1 MLSTPSLFSQ
11 FLLTYP
17 QMTQKNP
24 GKRTLRILIGTGI
37 LIATVVLTVQMI
49 VNARQNQ
56 EIKTDLAEVN
66 HIRYGLLNVDEWS
79 FRISAILSEK
89 ILDFKLT
96 AENRDQLQDNLESI
110 LHMLIDEVELM
121 IIERTSGQFS
131 GVKRWIAGFTID
143 VSQLRD
149 SVPSFANQ
157 VIEELDKPETKEVL
171 QEYLYEKLDEF
182 SAGTYSIDST
192 ASMETLMLKYDCSSK
207 TEFRKLLG
215 SVIEEKDAAINLR
228 VFLILILAGM
238 GFLVNTIRNGPL
250 NPYQSTL
257 LILFSF
263 CLLLGG
269 ITTPMID
276 LEARIDQLMFQLMGK
291 EVLFTNNIIF
301 FQSKSITDVVR
312 LLLEEGSFQMIF
324 VGFLIF
330 LFSIIFPSAKLLSSL
345 LYSFNLEKM
354 TGNKLVR
361 FFVFKSGKWSMA
373 DVMVVAIFMAYVGFD
388 GIIGSQ
394 LDYLTES
401 SKPVEIFTTNGTGL
415 LGGFYLFLFFCL
427 SSLGLS
433 ELINKSPK

>member
-1 MLSTPSLFSQ
+1 MI
-11 FLLTYP
+11 
-17 QMTQKNP
+17 QKDP
-24 GKRTLRILIGTGI
+24 GRRTLRILIGAAI
-37 LIATVVLTVQMI
+37 LVASIVLTVQMI

-56 EIKTDLAEVN
+56 ELKTDLARVN
-66 HIRYGLLNVDEWS
+66 HISYGLLNVDEWS
-79 FRISAILSEK
+79 FRVSAILSEK

-96 AENRDQLQDNLESI
+96 PENREQLQDNLESI
-110 LHMLIDEVELM
+110 LHMLIDEVEVM

-157 VIEELDKPETKEVL
+157 VIGELDRPETKELL

-182 SAGTYSIDST
+182 NAGTYSIDST
-192 ASMETLMLKYDCSSK
+192 ASMEVLMLKYDCTNKKECRNKMGSS
-207 TEFRKLLG
+207 
-215 SVIEEKDAAINLR
+215 IEQNNAAINLR
-228 VFLILILAGM
+228 VILIMVLVVL

-257 LILFSF
+257 LVLLSF

-269 ITTPMID
+269 ISTPMID

-291 EVLFTNNIIF
+291 EVLFSNNIIF

-312 LLLEEGSFQMIF
+312 LLLEEGSIEMVF

-330 LFSIIFPSAKLLSSL
+330 LFSIIFPSLKLISSL
-345 LYSFNLEKM
+345 LYSYDLEKM
-354 TGNKLVR
+354 RRNKLIR

-394 LDYLTES
+394 LDQLREA
-401 SKPVEIFTTNGTGL
+401 SKPVEIFTTNGTRL
-415 LGGFYLFLFFCL
+415 LGGFYLFLCFCL

-433 ELINKSPK
+433 ELIQKPEQA

>member
-1 MLSTPSLFSQ
+1 MI
-11 FLLTYP
+11 
-17 QMTQKNP
+17 QKAP
-24 GKRTLRILIGTGI
+24 GSKTIRVLIGTGI
-37 LIATVVLTVQMI
+37 LIATVILTVQMI

-96 AENRDQLQDNLESI
+96 PENRDQLQENLESI
-110 LHMLIDEVELM
+110 LHMLVDEVELM
-121 IIERTSGQFS
+121 IVERTSGQFS

-149 SVPSFANQ
+149 SVPAFASQ
-157 VIEELDKPETKEVL
+157 VLEELDKPETKKLL

-182 SAGTYSIDST
+182 NASTYPLDST
-192 ASMETLMLKYDCSSK
+192 MSMEALMLKYDCSSK
-207 TEFRKLLG
+207 TECREVLG
-215 SVIEEKDAAINLR
+215 SISEEKEARINLS
-228 VFLILILAGM
+228 VLLILILVVA
-238 GFLVNTIRNGPL
+238 GFLVNTIQNGPL
-250 NPYQSTL
+250 HPFQSTL
-257 LILFSF
+257 LILLSF

-269 ITTPMID
+269 VTTPMID

-291 EVLFTNNIIF
+291 EMLFTNNMIF

-312 LLLEEGSFQMIF
+312 LLLDEGSLQMLF

-330 LFSIIFPSAKLLSSL
+330 LFSIIFPSAKLISSL
-345 LYSFNLEKM
+345 LYTYHIKQVTENSLI
-354 TGNKLVR
+354 R

-388 GIIGSQ
+388 VIIGSQ

-401 SKPVEIFTTNGTGL
+401 SKPVEIFTTNGTRL
-415 LGGFYLFLFFCL
+415 LGGFYLFLCFCL

-433 ELINKSPK
+433 ELLIKSTDKP

>member
-1 MLSTPSLFSQ
+1 
-11 FLLTYP
+11 
-17 QMTQKNP
+17 
-24 GKRTLRILIGTGI
+24 
-37 LIATVVLTVQMI
+37 MI
-49 VNARQNQ
+49 VPARQNQ
-56 EIKTDLAEVN
+56 EIKTDLAEMN
-66 HIRYGLLNVDEWS
+66 HIRYGLLSVDEWS
-79 FRISAILSEK
+79 YRISAILSEK

-96 AENRDQLQDNLESI
+96 PENRDQLQDNLESI

-157 VIEELDKPETKEVL
+157 VIEELDKPETKKLL

-182 SAGTYSIDST
+182 NSTTYGIDS
-192 ASMETLMLKYDCSSK
+192 SVNMEALMLKYDCSSK
-207 TEFRKLLG
+207 TECRMLLG
-215 SVIEEKDAAINLR
+215 SSIEEKDAAINLR
-228 VFLILILAGM
+228 VILILLLVTA
-238 GFLVNTIRNGPL
+238 GFLVISLRNGSL

-257 LILFSF
+257 LILLSF

-269 ITTPMID
+269 TTTPMID

-291 EVLFTNNIIF
+291 EVLFTNNIVF

-312 LLLEEGSFQMIF
+312 LLLEEGSLQMIF

-330 LFSIIFPSAKLLSSL
+330 LFSIIFPSAKLISSL
-345 LYSFNLEKM
+345 LYSFNLEKLR
-354 TGNKLVR
+354 GNKLVL

-415 LGGFYLFLFFCL
+415 LGGFYLFLCFCL
-427 SSLGLS
+427 TSLGLS
-433 ELINKSPK
+433 ELLNKTNLQV

>member
-1 MLSTPSLFSQ
+1 MN
-11 FLLTYP
+11 
-17 QMTQKNP
+17 QKDP
-24 GKRTLRILIGTGI
+24 GRKIIRILISAGI
-37 LIATVVLTVQMI
+37 LVVCSILSFQMI
-49 VNARQNQ
+49 VEARQNQ

-66 HIRYGLLNVDEWS
+66 HISYGLLNVDEWS
-79 FRISAILSEK
+79 FRVSAILSEK

-96 AENRDQLQDNLESI
+96 PENRDQLQENLESI
-110 LHMLIDEVELM
+110 IHMLIDEVEVM

-143 VSQLRD
+143 LSQLRD

-157 VIEELDKPETKEVL
+157 VLVELEKPETKEVL
-171 QEYLYEKLDEF
+171 QDYLYEKLEEF
-182 SAGTYSIDST
+182 SATTYSIDPT
-192 ASMETLMLKYDCSSK
+192 ASMEALMQKYNCTNKSEYRSMLDS
-207 TEFRKLLG
+207 T
-215 SVIEEKDAAINLR
+215 IEEKNAAINLR
-228 VFLILILAGM
+228 VILILVLVLM

-250 NPYQSTL
+250 NPIQATL

-276 LEARIDQLMFQLMGK
+276 LEAKIDKLMFLLMGK

-312 LLLEEGSFQMIF
+312 LLIEEGSLQMLF

-330 LFSIIFPSAKLLSSL
+330 LFSIIFPSAKLISSL
-345 LYSFNLEKM
+345 LYSFKTKALRR
-354 TGNKLVR
+354 NKLIR

-394 LDYLTES
+394 LDHLRES
-401 SKPVEIFTTNGTGL
+401 SKPVEIFTTNGTRL

-433 ELINKSPK
+433 ELINKKLNEL

>member
-1 MLSTPSLFSQ
+1 MIRKS
-11 FLLTYP
+11 
-17 QMTQKNP
+17 P
-24 GKRTLRILIGTGI
+24 GKRTFRILIGTGL

-49 VNARQNQ
+49 VNARENQ
-56 EIKTDLAEVN
+56 EVKTDLAEVN

-79 FRISAILSEK
+79 YRISAILSEK

-96 AENRDQLQDNLESI
+96 PENRDQLQDNLESI
-110 LHMLIDEVELM
+110 LHMLIDEVEVM
-121 IIERTSGQFS
+121 VIERTSGQFS

-149 SVPSFANQ
+149 SVPSFASQ
-157 VIEELDKPETKEVL
+157 VLEELDKPETKEVL
-171 QEYLYEKLDEF
+171 QEYLYEKLEEF
-182 SAGTYSIDST
+182 NATTYSIDTSS
-192 ASMETLMLKYDCSSK
+192 SMEALMLKYDCSTK
-207 TEFRKLLG
+207 TECRNLLE
-215 SVIEEKDAAINLR
+215 SEVEKNEAVVNLR
-228 VFLILILAGM
+228 VILILILVVA

-257 LILFSF
+257 LILYAF

-269 ITTPMID
+269 VTTPMID
-276 LEARIDQLMFQLMGK
+276 LEARIDQLMFQLMAK
-291 EVLFTNNIIF
+291 EVIFTNNIIF

-312 LLLEEGSFQMIF
+312 LLLEEGSVQMLF

-330 LFSIIFPSAKLLSSL
+330 LFSIIFPSAKLISSL
-345 LYSFNLEKM
+345 LLSFHPEKLG
-354 TGNKLVR
+354 GNKILG

-394 LDYLTES
+394 LDHLTES

-415 LGGFYLFLFFCL
+415 LGGFYLFLGFCL
-427 SSLGLS
+427 SSLVLS
-433 ELINKSPK
+433 ELIPKSAPK

>member
-1 MLSTPSLFSQ
+1 MN
-11 FLLTYP
+11 
-17 QMTQKNP
+17 QKDP
-24 GKRTLRILIGTGI
+24 GRKIIRILISAGI
-37 LIATVVLTVQMI
+37 LVVCSILSFQMI
-49 VNARQNQ
+49 VEARQNQ

-66 HIRYGLLNVDEWS
+66 HISYGLLNVDEWS
-79 FRISAILSEK
+79 FRVSAILSEK

-96 AENRDQLQDNLESI
+96 PENRDQLQENLESI
-110 LHMLIDEVELM
+110 IHMLIDEVEVM

-143 VSQLRD
+143 LSQLRD

-157 VIEELDKPETKEVL
+157 VLVELEKPETKEVL
-171 QEYLYEKLDEF
+171 QEYLYEKLEEF
-182 SAGTYSIDST
+182 SATTYSIDPT
-192 ASMETLMLKYDCSSK
+192 ASMEALMQKYNCTNKSEYRSMLDS
-207 TEFRKLLG
+207 T
-215 SVIEEKDAAINLR
+215 IEEKNAAINLR
-228 VFLILILAGM
+228 VILILVLVLM

-250 NPYQSTL
+250 NPIQATL

-276 LEARIDQLMFQLMGK
+276 LEAKIDKLMFLLMGK

-312 LLLEEGSFQMIF
+312 LLIEEGSLQMLF

-330 LFSIIFPSAKLLSSL
+330 LFSIIFPSAKLISSL
-345 LYSFNLEKM
+345 LYSFKTKALRR
-354 TGNKLVR
+354 NKLIR

-394 LDYLTES
+394 LDHLRES
-401 SKPVEIFTTNGTGL
+401 SKPVEIFTTNGTRL

-433 ELINKSPK
+433 ELINKKLNEL

>member
-1 MLSTPSLFSQ
+1 MI
-11 FLLTYP
+11 
-17 QMTQKNP
+17 QKSP
-24 GKRTLRILIGTGI
+24 GKRTFRILIGAGL

-49 VNARQNQ
+49 VHARENQ
-56 EIKTDLAEVN
+56 EVKTDLAEVN

-79 FRISAILSEK
+79 YRVSAILSEK

-96 AENRDQLQDNLESI
+96 PENRDQLQDNLEAI
-110 LHMLIDEVELM
+110 LHMLIDEVEVM

-157 VIEELDKPETKEVL
+157 VLEELDKPETKEVL

-182 SAGTYSIDST
+182 NATTYSIDT
-192 ASMETLMLKYDCSSK
+192 NAGMEALMLKYDCSTK
-207 TEFRKLLG
+207 TECRNLLE
-215 SVIEEKDAAINLR
+215 SHVEKNEAAVNLR
-228 VFLILILAGM
+228 VILILILAGA
-238 GFLVNTIRNGPL
+238 GFLVNTVRNGPL

-269 ITTPMID
+269 VSTPMID

-291 EVLFTNNIIF
+291 EVIFTNNIVF

-312 LLLEEGSFQMIF
+312 LLLEEGSLQMLF

-330 LFSIIFPSAKLLSSL
+330 LFSIIFPLAKLISSL
-345 LYSFNLEKM
+345 LHSLDFKKL
-354 TGNKLVR
+354 TGNKLLR

-394 LDYLTES
+394 LDQLTES

-415 LGGFYLFLFFCL
+415 LGGFYLFLCFCL
-427 SSLGLS
+427 SSLALS
-433 ELINKSPK
+433 ELIPKSAPE

>member
-1 MLSTPSLFSQ
+1 MIH
-11 FLLTYP
+11 
-17 QMTQKNP
+17 KDP
-24 GKRTLRILIGTGI
+24 GRKILRILISTGI
-37 LIATVVLTVQMI
+37 LFVTVLLTVHMI
-49 VNARQNQ
+49 VQARQNQ

-79 FRISAILSEK
+79 FRVSAILSEK

-96 AENRDQLQDNLESI
+96 PENRDQLQENLESI
-110 LHMLIDEVELM
+110 LHMLVDEVELM

-131 GVKRWIAGFTID
+131 GVKRWIAGFTVD

-157 VIEELDKPETKEVL
+157 VLEELDKPETKELL

-182 SAGTYSIDST
+182 STYTYSIDST
-192 ASMETLMLKYDCSSK
+192 VSMEALMQKYECSSK
-207 TEFRKLLG
+207 TECRNKLG
-215 SVIEEKDAAINLR
+215 AAIEEKNAAINLR
-228 VFLILILAGM
+228 VILILILVLL
-238 GFLVNTIRNGPL
+238 GFLVNTVRNGPL
-250 NPYQSTL
+250 NPFQSTL

-276 LEARIDQLMFQLMGK
+276 LEARIDQLMFQLVGK
-291 EVLFTNNIIF
+291 EVLFSNNIIF

-312 LLLEEGSFQMIF
+312 LLLEEGTFQMIF

-330 LFSIIFPSAKLLSSL
+330 LFSIIFPSAKLISSL
-345 LYSFNLEKM
+345 LYSFNLEKV
-354 TGNKLVR
+354 TKNKLVR

-373 DVMVVAIFMAYVGFD
+373 DVMVVALFMAYVGFD

-394 LDYLTES
+394 LDYLSES
-401 SKPVEIFTTNGTGL
+401 SKPVEIFTTNGTRL
-415 LGGFYLFLFFCL
+415 LGGFYLFLCFCL
-427 SSLGLS
+427 SSLVLS
-433 ELINKSPK
+433 ELFYKNKST

>member
-1 MLSTPSLFSQ
+1 MI
-11 FLLTYP
+11 
-17 QMTQKNP
+17 QKDP
-24 GKRTLRILIGTGI
+24 GRRTLRILIGAAI
-37 LIATVVLTVQMI
+37 LVASIVLTVQMI

-56 EIKTDLAEVN
+56 ELKTDLARVN
-66 HIRYGLLNVDEWS
+66 HISYGLLNVDEWS
-79 FRISAILSEK
+79 FRVSAILSEK

-96 AENRDQLQDNLESI
+96 PENREQLQDNLESI
-110 LHMLIDEVELM
+110 LHMLIDEVEVM

-157 VIEELDKPETKEVL
+157 VIGELDRPETKELL

-182 SAGTYSIDST
+182 NAGTYSIDST
-192 ASMETLMLKYDCSSK
+192 ASMEVLMLKYDCTNKKECRNKMGSS
-207 TEFRKLLG
+207 
-215 SVIEEKDAAINLR
+215 IEQNNAAINLR
-228 VFLILILAGM
+228 VILIMVLVVL

-257 LILFSF
+257 LVLLSF

-269 ITTPMID
+269 ISTPMID

-291 EVLFTNNIIF
+291 EVLFSNNIIF

-312 LLLEEGSFQMIF
+312 LLLEEGSIEMVF

-330 LFSIIFPSAKLLSSL
+330 LCSIIFPSLKLISSL
-345 LYSFNLEKM
+345 LYSYDLEKM
-354 TGNKLVR
+354 RRNKLIR

-394 LDYLTES
+394 LDQLREA
-401 SKPVEIFTTNGTGL
+401 SKPVEIFTTNGTRL
-415 LGGFYLFLFFCL
+415 LGGFYLFLCFCL

-433 ELINKSPK
+433 ELIQKPEQA

>member
-1 MLSTPSLFSQ
+1 MN
-11 FLLTYP
+11 
-17 QMTQKNP
+17 QKDP
-24 GKRTLRILIGTGI
+24 GRKIIRILISAGI
-37 LIATVVLTVQMI
+37 LVVCSILSFQMI
-49 VNARQNQ
+49 VEARQNQ

-66 HIRYGLLNVDEWS
+66 HISYGLLNVDEWS
-79 FRISAILSEK
+79 FRVSAILSEK

-96 AENRDQLQDNLESI
+96 PENRDQLQENLESVI
-110 LHMLIDEVELM
+110 HMLIDEVEVM

-143 VSQLRD
+143 LSQLRD

-157 VIEELDKPETKEVL
+157 VLVELEKPETKEVL
-171 QEYLYEKLDEF
+171 QDYLYEKLEEF
-182 SAGTYSIDST
+182 SATTYSLDPT
-192 ASMETLMLKYDCSSK
+192 ASMEALMQKYNCTNKSEYRSMLDS
-207 TEFRKLLG
+207 T
-215 SVIEEKDAAINLR
+215 IEEKNAAINLR
-228 VFLILILAGM
+228 VILILILVLI

-250 NPYQSTL
+250 NPIQATL

-276 LEARIDQLMFQLMGK
+276 LEAKIDKLMFLLMGK

-312 LLLEEGSFQMIF
+312 LLIEEGSLQMLF

-330 LFSIIFPSAKLLSSL
+330 LFSIIFPSAKLISSL
-345 LYSFNLEKM
+345 LYSFKTKALKR
-354 TGNKLVR
+354 NKLIR

-394 LDYLTES
+394 LDHLRES
-401 SKPVEIFTTNGTGL
+401 SKPVEIFTTNGTRL

-433 ELINKSPK
+433 ELINKKTNEL